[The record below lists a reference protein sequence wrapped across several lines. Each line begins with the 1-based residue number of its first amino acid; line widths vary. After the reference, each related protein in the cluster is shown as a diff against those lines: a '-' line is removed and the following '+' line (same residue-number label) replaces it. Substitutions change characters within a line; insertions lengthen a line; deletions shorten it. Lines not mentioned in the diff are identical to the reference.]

1 MIAFFANIFGYV
13 LNYIYILVKNYGLA
27 IIIFSILIKMLMIP
41 ISIKQQKTMK
51 KSTKIQ
57 KKMKEI
63 QFKYKNN
70 PEQLNQATMELYKSE
85 NMSPFSGCFSA
96 IAQIILLFAVF
107 YLVRSPLTYMKKVD
121 DDVVNKYTKIIK
133 ENDLSTNS
141 AYPQIEIIRE
151 IENIRNLKNN
161 NISDSSEEQNIDL
174 SEINDDELDSLYI
187 NMDFLGL
194 NLAQVP
200 TRSSDW
206 KAYIIPILYVVVS
219 IISMRITN
227 PTKKSKKQ
235 EKPEENEDEKSLTKP
250 EDDFDPMA
258 QMNKNMNKILDK
270 LVATTSDKKFDNE
283 DVSKEIRTEQISMSA
298 SLISKL
304 SGVRE
309 ILVAEQRKMAL
320 DKGYIMDGRDI
331 GTVVLKDAEVKIF
344 LTASVEARAK
354 RRYLQD
360 KEAGMDVSLE
370 VLKEE
375 IEKRDYQDTHREVSP
390 LKKAEDA
397 IVVDSS
403 DLSIDEVVSE
413 ILDIINKKVME

>member
-13 LNYIYILVKNYGLA
+13 LNFIYNLVKNYGVA
-27 IIIFSILIKMLMIP
+27 IIIFSVLVKLLMIP
-41 ISIKQQKTMK
+41 ISIKQQTTMK

-107 YLVRSPLTYMKKVD
+107 YLVRSPLTYMKKID
-121 DDVVNKYTKIIK
+121 GDVVDKYAKIIR

-151 IENIRNLKNN
+151 IDNIRNLRN
-161 NISDSSEEQNIDL
+161 NINDNEEQNADL

-206 KAYIIPILYVVVS
+206 KAYIIPVLYVLVS

-227 PTKKSKKQ
+227 PTTKKQ
-235 EKPEENEDEKSLTKP
+235 EEPEENENEKSLTKP

-258 QMNKNMNKILDK
+258 QMNKNMNMMFPIMYVAVA
-270 LVATTSDKKFDNE
+270 LVAPLGLALYWLMN
-283 DVSKEIRTEQISMSA
+283 
-298 SLISKL
+298 SLLMIIERLLLNKL
-304 SGVRE
+304 
-309 ILVAEQRKMAL
+309 
-320 DKGYIMDGRDI
+320 
-331 GTVVLKDAEVKIF
+331 LKD
-344 LTASVEARAK
+344 
-354 RRYLQD
+354 
-360 KEAGMDVSLE
+360 
-370 VLKEE
+370 EE
-375 IEKRDYQDTHREVSP
+375 EE
-390 LKKAEDA
+390 
-397 IVVDSS
+397 
-403 DLSIDEVVSE
+403 
-413 ILDIINKKVME
+413 

>member
-13 LNYIYILVKNYGLA
+13 LNFIYNLVKNYVVA
-27 IIIFSILIKMLMIP
+27 IIIFSVLVKLLMIP

-85 NMSPFSGCFSA
+85 NMSPFSGCFSS

-107 YLVRSPLTYMKKVD
+107 YLVRSPLTYMKKID
-121 DDVVNKYTKIIK
+121 GDVVDKYAKIIR

-151 IENIRNLKNN
+151 IDNIRNLRN
-161 NISDSSEEQNIDL
+161 NINDNEEQNADL

-206 KAYIIPILYVVVS
+206 KAYIIPVLYVLVS

-227 PTKKSKKQ
+227 PTTKKQ
-235 EKPEENEDEKSLTKP
+235 EEPEENENEKSLTKP

-258 QMNKNMNKILDK
+258 QMNKNMNMMFPIMYVAVA
-270 LVATTSDKKFDNE
+270 LVAPLGLALYWLMN
-283 DVSKEIRTEQISMSA
+283 
-298 SLISKL
+298 SLLMIIERLLLNKL
-304 SGVRE
+304 
-309 ILVAEQRKMAL
+309 
-320 DKGYIMDGRDI
+320 
-331 GTVVLKDAEVKIF
+331 LKD
-344 LTASVEARAK
+344 
-354 RRYLQD
+354 
-360 KEAGMDVSLE
+360 
-370 VLKEE
+370 EE
-375 IEKRDYQDTHREVSP
+375 EE
-390 LKKAEDA
+390 
-397 IVVDSS
+397 
-403 DLSIDEVVSE
+403 
-413 ILDIINKKVME
+413 